1 MSSKFF
7 ESGLSTSSVSSI
19 PQIIQTILK
28 VLYSIQHNPIEI
40 LDNNT
45 TIKVEY
51 IDSPILFLRLCKEVS
66 TLVSSK
72 VSSTNLIR
80 FDRTDSTK
88 SLNSNI
94 GSILVYCDVLNI
106 SNDSNRVS
114 SIDLVKFDRTDST
127 KLNRSITLKL
137 TNDLIYKS
145 IELGYFKHININL
158 SQSD

>member
-1 MSSKFF
+1 MSSDSTNQTDSIKFNKTK
-7 ESGLSTSSVSSI
+7 ETKTNSVT
-19 PQIIQTILK
+19 QIIQTILK
-28 VLYSIQHNPIEI
+28 VLYSIQHNPVEI
-40 LDNNT
+40 LDNTT

-66 TLVSSK
+66 
-72 VSSTNLIR
+72 
-80 FDRTDSTK
+80 
-88 SLNSNI
+88 NSNI
-94 GSILVYCDVLNI
+94 GSIFVYCDVLNI

-114 SIDLVKFDRTDST
+114 TNSNT
-127 KLNRSITLKL
+127 TLKL